1 MIPIHNPKNTT
12 PVSINESVLKL
23 CSQIDPKQTPQ
34 YVSVSA
40 VAGSRMENCF
50 LNVPSHVVKA
60 GGSVQYGWMIWEH
73 PGVLVEGIFHA
84 VWLKPDGQLLDITPT
99 RDDEKQI
106 LFLPDSVRKWE
117 HKLVDNIRLPLTNS
131 SKANFGINLSKAMAA
146 LQSKYFDGEKS
157 AVPKDEYD
165 HVLARFGLRP
175 GHKDQIGP
183 YEMCPCGS
191 GKNFKFCCMTEIKI
205 KAHP

>member
-1 MIPIHNPKNTT
+1 M
-12 PVSINESVLKL
+12 
-23 CSQIDPKQTPQ
+23 
-34 YVSVSA
+34 
-40 VAGSRMENCF
+40 
-50 LNVPSHVVKA
+50 
-60 GGSVQYGWMIWEH
+60 
-73 PGVLVEGIFHA
+73 VEGIFHA